1 MSPAEREEK
10 MRTVSIG
17 LVLFLVMTFTA
28 PLLSFAD
35 ELSLSLTTN
44 GTYGL
49 PGYFVPGTKLEVSVS
64 IQNPGLPT
72 VVDFYFGYLLPVPCG
87 EPGDTV
93 VFFTDPL
100 SFASGVGSVANP
112 ATLRPIVA
120 GVDLTTPFTFSRPTF
135 FSYSWTGQECGWH
148 LWFLAAVKSGA
159 LVDNSIDAGDIL
171 ALSTARVWFDP
182 WAY

>member
-1 MSPAEREEK
+1 

-112 ATLRPIVA
+112 ATLRPIHHALYIQSAHVLL
-120 GVDLTTPFTFSRPTF
+120 V
-135 FSYSWTGQECGWH
+135 
-148 LWFLAAVKSGA
+148 FL
-159 LVDNSIDAGDIL
+159 DR
-171 ALSTARVWFDP
+171 ARVRLAP
-182 WAY
+182 VVPRGGEIRCAS